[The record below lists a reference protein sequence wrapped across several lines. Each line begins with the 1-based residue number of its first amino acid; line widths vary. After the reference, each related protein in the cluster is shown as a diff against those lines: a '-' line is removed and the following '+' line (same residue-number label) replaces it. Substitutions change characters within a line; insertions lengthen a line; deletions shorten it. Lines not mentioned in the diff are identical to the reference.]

1 MRRAGETSCGSIR
14 VPGGPLG
21 ALLRPAPGGCLRVE
35 RMPLVTFIEGWYDE
49 EGDGPARF
57 RWMGREAKC
66 RICVAGTGRNLCLR
80 VTAGHAFSGERSRL
94 AVSCDG
100 RPVGERE
107 VAWYPRRHVFPI
119 WQPDQGGIVSITLA
133 LDRTFAVEGDERTF
147 GAVVHAIDLLDLDG
161 LDEVADGEGWY
172 DWQHDEYFASRWM
185 GLESEIFV
193 PSMVWRRGRFAS
205 LPLRG
210 RVEDGTQTL
219 TVLHDDQPVVELTVL
234 SDWHVY
240 DFALPPPHHEADGNS
255 SPLRLVFRANRLVP
269 AELHPGD
276 PRDLAVRVGALEVHD
291 DARRHERVRQ
301 FHASFP
307 ELTEAIRLDRSDH
320 ASAPTTEADESATF
334 AADNREINKREFE
347 RGRTVLAS
355 FPLNLG
361 IDLYGKCNI
370 KPPCVYCQWDHAKA
384 HEGDALEAVV
394 DDRTLQD
401 YGPFFRAATSFIN
414 CSFGE
419 PLLHPRL
426 EEVVEFFARHGK
438 ALEMATNA
446 QTLTPANIRA
456 LAGKTVHLY
465 VSLDAA
471 SAETYARL
479 RNDRWHDIVAGLTF
493 LRDARLAANGL
504 PRVFLV
510 FMPMRAN
517 LHDLE
522 AFFRLGRMVNA
533 DSIVLRPLNWL
544 GHAGIKTERGGY
556 RFEYTRELLTRAE
569 VAEVVE
575 RSRSLARQYSL
586 QLESQF
592 DFGVDRS
599 PGQVIRK
606 ELEQ

>member
-1 MRRAGETSCGSIR
+1 
-14 VPGGPLG
+14 
-21 ALLRPAPGGCLRVE
+21 
-35 RMPLVTFIEGWYDE
+35 MPLVTFIEGWYDE

-66 RICVAGTGRNLCLR
+66 RIRMAGTGRNLCLR
-80 VTAGHAFSGERSRL
+80 VTAGHAFTGERSRL

-100 RPVGERE
+100 HPVGERE

-119 WQPDQGGIVSITLA
+119 GQPDQGGTVSVTLT

-147 GAVVHAIDLLDLDG
+147 GAIVHAIDVLDLDG

-193 PSMVWRRGRFAS
+193 PSTGWHRGRFAS

-219 TVLHDDQPVVELTVL
+219 TVLHDDQPVAELTVL

-307 ELTEAIRLDRSDH
+307 RLTEAIRLNARDDT
-320 ASAPTTEADESATF
+320 SALAAEAGDQAGF
-334 AADNREINKREFE
+334 AGENRRLNRQEFE
-347 RGRTVLAS
+347 SGSAVLAS

-370 KPPCVYCQWDHAKA
+370 KPPCVYCQWDDAKA
-384 HEGDALEAVV
+384 REGEDLEAVV
-394 DDRTLQD
+394 DDRTLED
-401 YGPFFRAATSFIN
+401 YGPFFHAARSFIN

-419 PLLHPRL
+419 PLLHPRFS
-426 EEVVEFFARHGK
+426 EVVEFFGRHGK
-438 ALEMATNA
+438 ILELATNGQA
-446 QTLTPANIRA
+446 FTPTNIRA
-456 LAGKTVHLY
+456 TAGKPVYLN
-465 VSLDAA
+465 VSLDSA

-493 LRDARLAANGL
+493 LRDARLAANGF
-504 PRVFLV
+504 PRLFLV

-533 DSIVLRPLNWL
+533 DLIVLRPLNWM
-544 GHAGIKTERGGY
+544 GASTRVERGGY
-556 RFEYTRELLTRAE
+556 VFDYARELLTRAE

-575 RSRSLARQYSL
+575 RSRSLARHYSL

-592 DFGVDRS
+592 DFGLDK
-599 PGQVIRK
+599 PPEQATRK
-606 ELEQ
+606 ELQS